1 MPFVLSLSKHSLH
14 SKLCGSKSFDK
25 LRTNGIDMTSAVPNT
40 RYLELDAL
48 RGFAVMGILLMNI
61 VGFSMPE
68 MAYVSPAVYGG
79 TDPPDIIVWA
89 LSYIFVD
96 GKMRGLFTIMFG
108 ASLMLIIER
117 AQGNHENPARVHF
130 SRMAW
135 LAIFGLAH
143 FFFLWFGDILFLYA
157 AVGCIA
163 YFLSGLTA
171 EDLFRRALLI
181 FAIGFVGYSVMFGSL
196 LYEQYQAGLP
206 GASATAIQNVAEL
219 LADFGSEPADIAEDI
234 ALHRSGF
241 VPIFLDKLRNDPFG
255 PLILVTYNLAETLP
269 LMMIGMAL
277 YKNGFFTGKWSA
289 AQYRR
294 LGMRLTAIGTVILTA
309 IALGL
314 IHRKFDMLLMLNA
327 SYAWNWP
334 SQLLMTIGYAAL
346 LIGLIQK
353 FSAASWIHRVA
364 AVGRAAFTNYLGTS
378 LLMTFIFYGWGLGL
392 YGSVGRAELCLFV
405 VAAWALMLLWSKP
418 WLNHFRYGPL
428 EWLWRSLARG
438 QVQLMRNAPK

>member
-1 MPFVLSLSKHSLH
+1 VLSLSKHSRH
-14 SKLCGSKSFDK
+14 GTFCGSTSFDR
-25 LRTNGIDMTSAVPNT
+25 LRTNGFDMNNT
-40 RYLELDAL
+40 AATPRYLELDAL

-79 TDPPDIIVWA
+79 TDTPDIIVWA

-96 GKMRGLFTIMFG
+96 GKMRGLFTILFG
-108 ASLMLIIER
+108 ASMMLIVER
-117 AQGNHENPARVHF
+117 ARVNGENPARVHF

-143 FFFLWFGDILFLYA
+143 FFLLWFGDILFLYA

-196 LYEQYQAGLP
+196 LYLQFEAHQP
-206 GASATAIQNVAEL
+206 GASAATIGR
-219 LADFGSEPADIAEDI
+219 LADVIADFDSGPAGIAADI
-234 ALHRSGF
+234 ALHQSGF
-241 VPIFLDKLRNDPFG
+241 VAILQAKMENGLFD
-255 PLILVTYNLAETLP
+255 PLILLTYNLAETLP

-277 YKNGFFTGKWSA
+277 YKNGFMTGEWSA
-289 AQYRR
+289 ADYRR
-294 LGMRLTAIGTVILTA
+294 LGTGLTAIGALILTA
-309 IALGL
+309 ITLGL
-314 IHRKFDMLLMLNA
+314 IYQDFDLLLMLNA

-346 LIGLIQK
+346 LIGLIRK
-353 FSAASWIHRVA
+353 CTASSWMDRVA
-364 AVGRAAFTNYLGTS
+364 AVGRAAFSNYLGTS
-378 LLMTFIFYGWGLGL
+378 LLMTFLFYGWGLGL
-392 YGSVGRAELCLFV
+392 YGSVGRAELYLFV
-405 VAAWALMLLWSKP
+405 AAAWALMLLWSKP
-418 WLNHFRYGPL
+418 WLTRFRYGPL

-438 QVQLMRNAPK
+438 QAQAMRIRAASH

>member
-1 MPFVLSLSKHSLH
+1 MNNIAPS
-14 SKLCGSKSFDK
+14 
-25 LRTNGIDMTSAVPNT
+25 P

-79 TDPPDIIVWA
+79 TDPPDIIAWA

-108 ASLMLIIER
+108 ASMMLIIER
-117 AQGNHENPARVHF
+117 AQASGQNPAKVHF

-163 YFLSGLTA
+163 YSLSGLSA

-181 FAIGFVGYSVMFGSL
+181 FTIGFIGYSIMFGSL
-196 LYEQYQAGLP
+196 LFQQYQASLP
-206 GASATAIQNVAEL
+206 GASAAAIEN
-219 LADFGSEPADIAEDI
+219 LAQVLTDFGSGPGVVAADIT
-234 ALHRSGF
+234 LHQSGF
-241 VPIFLDKLRNDPFG
+241 ARIFLDKLHNNPFG
-255 PLILVTYNLAETLP
+255 PLILLAYNLAETLP

-277 YKNGFFTGKWSA
+277 YKNGFFTGQWSA
-289 AQYRR
+289 AEYRK
-294 LGMRLTAIGTVILTA
+294 LGLRLTGIGAFILTA
-309 IALGL
+309 ITLGL
-314 IHRKFDMLLMLNA
+314 IHRDFDLLLMLNA

-353 FSAASWIHRVA
+353 FQESFWIDRIA

-392 YGSVGRAELCLFV
+392 YGTVGRAELYLFV
-405 VAAWALMLLWSKP
+405 LATWALMLLWSKP
-418 WLNHFRYGPL
+418 WLHRFRYGPL
-428 EWLWRSLARG
+428 EWLWRSLARR
-438 QVQLMRNAPK
+438 QVQPMRIRKTPG